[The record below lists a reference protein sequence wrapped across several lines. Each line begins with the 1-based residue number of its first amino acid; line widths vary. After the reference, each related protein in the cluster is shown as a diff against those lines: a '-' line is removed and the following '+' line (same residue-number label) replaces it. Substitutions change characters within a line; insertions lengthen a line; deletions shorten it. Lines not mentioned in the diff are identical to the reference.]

1 MGSPGGRLGS
11 RSESERA
18 ATGKRPA
25 AGPDL
30 FPPRYSP
37 LSNDRP
43 HPPAD
48 TDTALPAPAP
58 RSGRLSALVGQSF
71 IYGLGGILARVAG
84 IFLVPVYL
92 VAAGTEAFGVAELVT
107 SAVAVA
113 AIVLRFGIVNSMSR
127 FTLGEG
133 PTGDWSPVVHTI
145 YTFVLSVSTAATVV
159 GLLVREQIA
168 DLLDVSETVASVGV
182 VGLWI
187 TMNYDV
193 LARLYRIERRAS
205 AFVAFQLTNVAVT
218 VILTVVLVVVLD
230 KGAVGLLL
238 GNFAGTGAVYL
249 LMLWARRRSVGIRR
263 ADPTVARE
271 LLQFSLPLMPANV
284 AIWALNLADRI
295 MLQRLAGPL
304 ELGQYAAASR
314 VAAGMAVLLAAFQ
327 AAWTPFAHALRGE
340 EGDEVAKRTYAEVLT
355 FWSVAMGWGLAAVT
369 LLSAPYIA
377 LTFPESAQ
385 DAISV
390 VPLLATG
397 IVLYGAYLIVGLGVA
412 IVKRTRMTPVI
423 ACTAGAVNIGLNFW
437 FIPHLGLVG
446 AGITTVIGFGLLVL
460 LQWLNARRLYP
471 IAYEWGRLARVAA
484 WTAAV
489 VALSVWVIPESGA
502 AGIVTRIALVLAYPL
517 GLLAVRAVSRADLRG
532 AASLL
537 RRRRRT
543 GPVETDELGEP
554 PSP

>member
-1 MGSPGGRLGS
+1 VLDSAPAAS
-11 RSESERA
+11 RNARRQG
-18 ATGKRPA
+18 TGPA
-25 AGPDL
+25 AGPDVP
-30 FPPRYSP
+30 PPRYAP

-43 HPPAD
+43 NPPAD
-48 TDTALPAPAP
+48 TEASPPAPAAHG
-58 RSGRLSALVGQSF
+58 SGRLRALVGQSF
-71 IYGLGGILARVAG
+71 IYGLGGILARLAG

-92 VAAGTEAFGVAELVT
+92 VAAGTEEFGAAELVT

-113 AIVLRFGIVNSMSR
+113 AIVLRLGIVNSMSR
-127 FTLGEG
+127 FTIAES

-145 YTFVLSVSTAATVV
+145 YTFVLGVSTAAAVV
-159 GLLVREQIA
+159 GFLLRGQIA
-168 DLLDVSETVASVGV
+168 DLLGVSETLASVGIL
-182 VGLWI
+182 GLWI

-205 AFVAFQLTNVAVT
+205 AFVAYQLTNVAIT
-218 VILTVVLVVVLD
+218 VVLTVVLVVVLD

-249 LMLWARRRSVGIRR
+249 VMLWARRRSVGFRR
-263 ADPTVARE
+263 ADRTLARE
-271 LLQFSLPLMPANV
+271 LLRFSLPLMPTNV
-284 AIWALNLADRI
+284 AIWALALADRI
-295 MLQRLAGPL
+295 MLQRLAGPV
-304 ELGQYAAASR
+304 ELGQYAAAAR
-314 VAAGMAVLLAAFQ
+314 VAAGVGVLLSAFQ

-355 FWSVAMGWGLAAVT
+355 FWSVAMGWGLAALT

-397 IVLYGAYLIVGLGVA
+397 IVLYGAYLIVSLGVTIA
-412 IVKRTRMTPVI
+412 KRTRMTPVV
-423 ACTAGAVNIGLNFW
+423 ACIAGAVNIGLNFW

-471 IAYEWGRLARVAA
+471 IAYEWGRLGRIAA

-489 VALSVWVIPESGA
+489 LAISVWVIPETGA
-502 AGIVTRIALVLAYPL
+502 AGIVPRIALAVAYPL
-517 GLLAVRAVSRADLRG
+517 GLLAVRAISRSDLRR

-537 RRRRRT
+537 RQRRRPR
-543 GPVETDELGEP
+543 PVEADEIEG
-554 PSP
+554 SPGIL